1 MELKT
6 ITLNPRRAVE
16 SAAPS
21 HQVAPVPARVKVLNP
36 VTSSGPSMHAQ
47 IISFSPGGFQVR
59 VPRCILVGSAVQV
72 RTRENVA
79 FGEVRSSVPAGTEFE
94 IGVQVQRSS

>member
-6 ITLNPRRAVE
+6 LVLNPTASSE
-16 SAAPS
+16 
-21 HQVAPVPARVKVLNP
+21 VAARVKVLNP

-47 IISFSPGGFQVR
+47 IISFSDGGFQVR
-59 VPRCILVGSAVQV
+59 VPRRILVGSHVQV
-72 RTRENVA
+72 RTRDTVA
-79 FGEVRSSVPAGTEFE
+79 FGEVRSMVPAGDEFD